1 MRLFYFCNA
10 NTGNILSRTSQDF
23 WWAWSKNGNGFD
35 CPVMNILIRYTSVPY
50 QKNPTEQIHWWSRRR
65 QAEITYSITLSSRN
79 SRTGNKTKMSTPP
92 LFSSKTA
99 LFSRLQMTLND
110 PIWPKKYP
118 EMIGIC
124 MWIDWN
130 FVPRFNTIKLLNI
143 EIKSFNWF
151 ISILILENYQT
162 YINPYDR
169 AYHFNISLPDS

>member
-65 QAEITYSITLSSRN
+65 QAKITYSITLSSRN

-92 LFSSKTA
+92 LFLPNRPVLRDIKWPRMAKWPYLTSKITRNDRNVHVN
-99 LFSRLQMTLND
+99 RLKPCSQVTSKVQHNKTFEYLN
-110 PIWPKKYP
+110 K
-118 EMIGIC
+118 
-124 MWIDWN
+124 
-130 FVPRFNTIKLLNI
+130 VLQ
-143 EIKSFNWF
+143 
-151 ISILILENYQT
+151 LI
-162 YINPYDR
+162 
-169 AYHFNISLPDS
+169 HFNINIGKLPNLY